1 MIFILDDVNF
11 FKRGKLSHESE
22 AIVNKLREKMVNKL
36 MKEEKKNNQKI
47 ENSDNNLPIIKD
59 KELWRVGVICKK
71 DCFYLTQELLKIL
84 EKNGYEWKIT
94 SSSYRIKCRRR
105 KPDPE
110 HPNNFSKI
118 NPLIVEI
125 KIYGDI
131 DPNYKD
137 EFLVDMHKRAGLV
150 MEFLEFSS
158 SFVSSMQQAGLVVF
172 K

>member
-1 MIFILDDVNF
+1 
-11 FKRGKLSHESE
+11 
-22 AIVNKLREKMVNKL
+22 MVKKL
-36 MKEEKKNNQKI
+36 MKEEKKNTHIIKT
-47 ENSDNNLPIIKD
+47 SDKSLPINTD

-105 KPDPE
+105 KPDLE
-110 HPNNFSKI
+110 HPNNFSKT

-131 DPNYKD
+131 DSNNKD

>member
-1 MIFILDDVNF
+1 
-11 FKRGKLSHESE
+11 
-22 AIVNKLREKMVNKL
+22 MVNKL
-36 MKEEKKNNQKI
+36 MKEEKKNNNISEQ
-47 ENSDNNLPIIKD
+47 SDKNLPLNND

-110 HPNNFSKI
+110 HPNNFSKT

-131 DPNYKD
+131 DANNKD
-137 EFLVDMHKRAGLV
+137 EFLVDMHKKGGSV

-158 SFVSSMQQAGLVVF
+158 TFVSSMQKEGFIVF

>member
-1 MIFILDDVNF
+1 M
-11 FKRGKLSHESE
+11 
-22 AIVNKLREKMVNKL
+22 VNKLR
-36 MKEEKKNNQKI
+36 KEGKKNNKMEI
-47 ENSDNNLPIIKD
+47 GENNIPINQD
-59 KELWRVGVICKK
+59 KELWRIGVICKK

-105 KPDPE
+105 KEDPE
-110 HPNNFSKI
+110 HPNNFSKT

-125 KIYGDI
+125 KIYGDV
-131 DPNYKD
+131 DTNNKD

-150 MEFLEFSS
+150 MEFLEFSR
-158 SFVSSMQQAGLVVF
+158 SFVYSIQQAGLVVF

>member
-1 MIFILDDVNF
+1 
-11 FKRGKLSHESE
+11 
-22 AIVNKLREKMVNKL
+22 MVNKL
-36 MKEEKKNNQKI
+36 MKEEKKNNQI
-47 ENSDNNLPIIKD
+47 SEESEQNLPLPLNND

-71 DCFYLTQELLKIL
+71 DCFFLTQEILKIL

-105 KPDPE
+105 KADPE
-110 HPNNFSKI
+110 HPNNFSKT

-125 KIYGDI
+125 KIYGDV
-131 DPNYKD
+131 DANNRD
-137 EFLVDMHKRAGLV
+137 EFLVDMHKRDGSV

-158 SFVSSMQQAGLVVF
+158 MFVSSMQKEGLVVF

>member
-1 MIFILDDVNF
+1 MIFISLDDVNF
-11 FKRGKLSHESE
+11 FKRGKLLNEK
-22 AIVNKLREKMVNKL
+22 IVSKLREKMVNKL
-36 MKEEKKNNQKI
+36 MKEEKKNNHIIEKS
-47 ENSDNNLPIIKD
+47 ENSLPINND

-71 DCFYLTQELLKIL
+71 DCFYLTQEILKIL

-105 KPDPE
+105 KPDPQ
-110 HPNNFSKI
+110 HPNNFSKT

-131 DPNYKD
+131 DANNKD

-158 SFVSSMQQAGLVVF
+158 SIVSSMQQAGLVVF

>member
-1 MIFILDDVNF
+1 
-11 FKRGKLSHESE
+11 
-22 AIVNKLREKMVNKL
+22 MVNKL
-36 MKEEKKNNQKI
+36 MKEEKKNNQNN
-47 ENSDNNLPIIKD
+47 EHSSDGLPIMNND

-71 DCFYLTQELLKIL
+71 DCFYLTQDILSIL

-105 KPDPE
+105 KEDSNK
-110 HPNNFSKI
+110 PNKFSKT
-118 NPLIVEI
+118 NELIVEI

-131 DPNYKD
+131 DTNNKD
-137 EFLVDMHKRAGLV
+137 EFLVDMHKRSGFV
-150 MEFLEFSS
+150 MEFLQFSS

>member
-1 MIFILDDVNF
+1 
-11 FKRGKLSHESE
+11 
-22 AIVNKLREKMVNKL
+22 MVNKL
-36 MKEEKKNNQKI
+36 MKEEKKNNQNI
-47 ENSDNNLPIIKD
+47 EHNSDGIPIMNND

-71 DCFYLTQELLKIL
+71 DCFYLTQDILSIL

-105 KPDPE
+105 KIDTNK
-110 HPNNFSKI
+110 PNKYSKT
-118 NPLIVEI
+118 NELIIEI

-131 DPNYKD
+131 DAINKD
-137 EFLVDMHKRAGLV
+137 EFLVDIHKRSGSV
-150 MEFLEFSS
+150 MEFLDFSS

>member
-1 MIFILDDVNF
+1 M
-11 FKRGKLSHESE
+11 
-22 AIVNKLREKMVNKL
+22 VNKLR
-36 MKEEKKNNQKI
+36 KEGKKNNKMEI
-47 ENSDNNLPIIKD
+47 GENNIPINQD
-59 KELWRVGVICKK
+59 KELWRIGVICKK

-105 KPDPE
+105 KEDPE
-110 HPNNFSKI
+110 HPNNFSKT

-125 KIYGDI
+125 KIYGDV
-131 DPNYKD
+131 DTNNKD

-150 MEFLEFSS
+150 MEFLEFSR
-158 SFVSSMQQAGLVVF
+158 SFVYSIQQAGLSVF